1 MFLLSRIKKAY
12 LDGIY
17 RESNTYYV
25 EHNAWKPNE

>member
-25 EHNAWKPNE
+25 ERLEAQC